1 MRRSLVSMKVKP
13 AQGASLRPLTTVLFV
28 IVLYTTKI
36 VLRTILNNEIEKAV
50 ICDQINL
57 VFWGFLKSSY

>member
-1 MRRSLVSMKVKP
+1 MKVKP

-50 ICDQINL
+50 IGGRVEP